1 MKIGFL
7 IAFLLCIFIT
17 LAVNPCGE
25 FGKEFDNDKC
35 LCASFTTPINDG
47 SNCENSMGV
56 CTPPEISAIGNNE
69 RYTLKLRARSL
80 NFVEDELVIVLEY
93 PSIATAITD
102 VAIFTKNGS
111 SISSLQD
118 YLSANTL
125 GVWEYYT
132 DSTGLSCFQIVK
144 WRVQWQHLALLV
156 ATETGHYQFDITA
169 TSHILREKTNLQIR
183 TADVAPSILIDVV
196 PITINL
202 NQQVSTKDFQEKIEL
217 ILDYDVKVNYYL
229 SKVHLDPTTQKV
241 RVVLQHNISFPLSLK
256 SENLKVSVDG
266 EVIPSRSYEKENKND
281 CPAIKGST
289 CQSSTIILFH
299 LPFKPNCTEYQLSID
314 VDLETKCK
322 GTNDHTSKFLCF
334 GLKKSLT
341 KQSVPVNLPIK
352 YSFCP
357 KIETT
362 EVSVKTFQLTQND
375 DVLVNDEILQRDT
388 PLKGKIVLNI
398 DRIFAGSVFTM
409 ARISSIKIYEMTT
422 SIPQAFYDVV
432 DFSTLSEGVLTSPST
447 IEITFSYAPS
457 YQQITTHL
465 QNWASGLY
473 LQVTIDVSFY
483 SPNGLKKNT
492 IADTF
497 HTSVRA
503 QIPNRSLP
511 NYLKR
516 DKVFAV
522 STQIK
527 LDEKDVQKSLEE
539 HKLTEVKIKTDKISE
554 DLKVVEQNNQRMT
567 IITVVSVAAC
577 FLVAMVA
584 VMLTIYY
591 IKKTPKN

>member
-1 MKIGFL
+1 M
-7 IAFLLCIFIT
+7 
-17 LAVNPCGE
+17 AVNPCGD
-25 FGKEFDNDKC
+25 FGKEYENSKC

-47 SNCENSMGV
+47 SNCENAMGV
-56 CTPPEISAIGNNE
+56 CTPPELNAISNNE

-80 NFVEDELVIVLEY
+80 NFVGDELVVVLEY
-93 PSIATAITD
+93 PSIATAVTD
-102 VAIFTKNGS
+102 IAIFTKNGT

-118 YLSANTL
+118 SLSGSTL
-125 GVWEYYT
+125 GIWDYYT
-132 DSTGLSCFQIVK
+132 DATGLSCMQVVQ

-156 ATETGHYQFDITA
+156 STNTKTTGHYQFDITA
-169 TSHILREKTNLQIR
+169 TSHIIREKTKLQIR
-183 TADVAPSILIDVV
+183 TSDVAPSILIDVV

-202 NQQVSTKDFQEKIEL
+202 NQEVTTSDFKEKIEL
-217 ILDYDVKVNYYL
+217 ILDYDVKVKYYL

-241 RVVLQHNISFPLSLK
+241 RVVLQHNISFPLSLR
-256 SENLKVSVDG
+256 SDNLRVSVDG
-266 EVIPSRSYEKENKND
+266 EMIPSRSYEKENKND

-289 CQSSTIILFH
+289 CQSSTIILFQ
-299 LPFKPNCTEYQLSID
+299 LPFKANCTEYQLSID
-314 VDLETKCK
+314 LDLVTKCE
-322 GTNDHTSKFLCF
+322 GTNDHTSKFLCY
-334 GLKKSLT
+334 GLRKSLT
-341 KQSVPVNLPIK
+341 KKSVPVNLPIK

-362 EVSVKTFQLTQND
+362 EVSVRSFQLVQND
-375 DVLVNDEILQRDT
+375 DVLINEEVLQRDV
-388 PLKGKIVLNI
+388 PLKGKIILNI

-409 ARISSIKIYEMTT
+409 AKISSIKIFEMTST
-422 SIPQAFYDVV
+422 VPQAFYDVV

-447 IEITFSYAPS
+447 IEIGFSYTPS

-473 LQVTIDVSFY
+473 VQVTVDVSFY

-492 IADTF
+492 VADNF

-516 DKVFAV
+516 DKVLAV
-522 STQIK
+522 STEIK
-527 LDEKDVQKSLEE
+527 ISEKDVQKSLEE
-539 HKLTEVKIKTDKISE
+539 HKLAEVKIKTDKISD
-554 DLKVVEQNNQRMT
+554 DLKVVQQKNEKMT
-567 IITVVSVAAC
+567 IITVLSVAAC

-584 VMLTIYY
+584 VMFTIYK
-591 IKKTPKN
+591 IKKSA